1 MKKGSLMRE
10 TIARM
15 KQLEYALLRGL
26 GIGGNHDFFLVKS
39 ISRIGFLNLY
49 RTYISLSWNLKL
61 QHLDMYLTMDEHDG
75 MSLEP
80 DCNREKVY

>member
-1 MKKGSLMRE
+1 MRE

-49 RTYISLSWNLKL
+49 RTYISLS
-61 QHLDMYLTMDEHDG
+61 
-75 MSLEP
+75 
-80 DCNREKVY
+80 